1 MKTANRVAV
10 VALLAMSLSGCQ
22 KQVKT
27 LAQPEAQ
34 APILPP
40 SKMVYTPNLP
50 ALPPPSLPDV
60 AVATAEPEAPEPAH
74 PRKTT
79 HRKAVAKGDTQG
91 TEKNEQQ
98 QPATQAG
105 NNAATDVSP
114 IGQLSSTEET
124 VSSQGRQS
132 IERQITDTENGLNG
146 LKRSLS
152 SDEQLTSTQIKTFL
166 TKARQALAEN
176 DLDGAQTLADKAK
189 VLLQELTTKK

>member
-22 KQVKT
+22 KQAKAPV
-27 LAQPEAQ
+27 QPQAE

-40 SKMVYTPNLP
+40 SKMVYIPNLP

-60 AVATAEPEAPEPAH
+60 AVATTPPETPEPVH
-74 PRKTT
+74 SRKVTR
-79 HRKAVAKGDTQG
+79 HKSSVARSDAQG
-91 TEKNEQQ
+91 TEKNE

-105 NNAATDVSP
+105 NNAATDASP

-146 LKRSLS
+146 IKRALS

-166 TKARQALAEN
+166 TKAKQALAEN